1 MTKEFYS
8 NGKLLLTGEYA
19 VLDGAL
25 SLAVPTTYG
34 QSLTVKSNSSTEL
47 LWKSIDEAGICWF
60 ECKLK
65 LEGIQKGIQKQS
77 IIVTKNTEIAEMLFK
92 ILFEATKLNVEFL
105 NSNSGCEVTTK
116 LTFPR
121 EWGLGTSS
129 TLINNVASWAQVDAY
144 VLLNKTFGGS
154 GYDIACAQH
163 NTPIHYTLKQGIST
177 TKEVS
182 FTPTFKEELFFV
194 YLNKKQNSRD
204 GIAQYRKSDFDT
216 AYLIEKISRITL
228 KMTSCTNLEDFET
241 LIEEHENLIANT
253 LQIPL
258 VKPTLFPT
266 YKGVL
271 KSLGAWGGDFVL
283 ATRQDAL
290 EYFPKMGYKTVIPYS
305 KMVL

>member
-25 SLAVPTTYG
+25 SLAIPTSYG
-34 QSLTVKSNSSTEL
+34 QSLTVKSNSSTEV

-65 LEGIQKGIQKQS
+65 LEEIKTGTQKQS
-77 IIVTKNTEIAEMLFK
+77 TVASENTQIVEMLFK
-92 ILFEATKLNVEFL
+92 ILFEATKLNVKFL

-163 NTPIHYTLKQGIST
+163 NNPIHYALRNGIYT

-182 FTPTFKEELFFV
+182 FNATFKEELFFV

-216 AYLIEKISRITL
+216 GYLVEKISDITL
-228 KMTSCTNLEDFET
+228 KMTYCKNLEDFET

-253 LQIPL
+253 LHIPS
-258 VKPTLFPT
+258 VKPKLFSS
-266 YKGVL
+266 YKGGL
-271 KSLGAWGGDFVL
+271 KSLGAWGGDFIL

-305 KMVL
+305 KMIL